1 MTAEPSTTDET
12 KPTPSATP
20 ATAPT
25 PATAAPAADPTI
37 EALSFDD
44 AFAELRAVVAELEA
58 GGLALEAT
66 IARTERA
73 VALQRHCERL
83 LSAAELRVRQLIS
96 RPGGTLEARDIAAD
110 EAAEA

>member
-12 KPTPSATP
+12 T
-20 ATAPT
+20 ATAST
-25 PATAAPAADPTI
+25 VTASPPDPTI

-96 RPGGTLEARDIAAD
+96 RPGGTLEAREITAD
-110 EAAEA
+110 EAADA